1 MYLEDAPTVAHEGCG
16 THLFSLVSDDH
27 ATPIV
32 LSAGEQSYG
41 RDDFAPYL
49 GTVATNACSR
59 QQLRLYVD
67 PTRASVKLVSLGS
80 VSTVII
86 KRDGKSIELPKDG
99 TVRLLDGYSIA
110 IRPRQGEL
118 AMKLQLVDKYD
129 MMGIARRLK
138 VTIPRQTRKG
148 ATCGLVGHT
157 DGGHAKRPRVGMST

>member
-1 MYLEDAPTVAHEGCG
+1 M
-16 THLFSLVSDDH
+16 
-27 ATPIV
+27 
-32 LSAGEQSYG
+32 
-41 RDDFAPYL
+41 
-49 GTVATNACSR
+49 
-59 QQLRLYVD
+59 D